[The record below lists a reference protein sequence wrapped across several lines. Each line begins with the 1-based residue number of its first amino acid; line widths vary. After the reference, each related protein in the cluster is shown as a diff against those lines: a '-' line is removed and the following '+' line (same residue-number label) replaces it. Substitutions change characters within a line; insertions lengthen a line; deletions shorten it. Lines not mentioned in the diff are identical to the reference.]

1 MPLPTSMS
9 AMVLTG
15 HGGLDKLMWRDDIAT
30 PQAGPNEV
38 LIRVLAASVNNTD
51 INTRTG
57 WYSAKPS
64 TNVSTASTNAST
76 TQPAQSASAVGTGWS
91 GAALAFPL
99 IQGADCC
106 GEIVQVGAGVS
117 PSRVGERV
125 MVRALQA
132 PPSTDNSGAH
142 TVTFGTDYDGAFAQY
157 STCASHNAIAV
168 HSTLSAV
175 ELASFP
181 CAFSTAEGM
190 IQRANLGAERVLITG
205 ASGGVG
211 SAAVQLCKR
220 RGAHVT
226 AITTSDKAQHLK
238 DLGANATLDRDQALE
253 SQHYDVVLDV
263 VGGPRWAHYIDA
275 LRTGGRYTVAGAV
288 AGPLGELDLR
298 ILYLRNLSFL
308 GCTAQP
314 QHIFTDLVSYIEA
327 NEIVPTLAQTF
338 PLHQLRDAQEAFLNK
353 NFIGKIGISVA
364 L

>member
-1 MPLPTSMS
+1 
-9 AMVLTG
+9 MVLTG

-238 DLGANATLDRDQALE
+238 DLGANTTLDRDQALE
-253 SQHYDVVLDV
+253 SNITMWCSMWWAARDGRTTLTLCAPADAIPWPALWPAHWLNWTCAFCICAICLFWAVLHS
-263 VGGPRWAHYIDA
+263 PNIFSQTWS
-275 LRTGGRYTVAGAV
+275 L
-288 AGPLGELDLR
+288 
-298 ILYLRNLSFL
+298 ILKPMRLCPPWRKPSH
-308 GCTAQP
+308 CTNCVTRKKL
-314 QHIFTDLVSYIEA
+314 F
-327 NEIVPTLAQTF
+327 
-338 PLHQLRDAQEAFLNK
+338 
-353 NFIGKIGISVA
+353 
-364 L
+364 